1 MADQK
6 AIAYYR
12 CENLSEI
19 SIELQRK
26 RVREYCSAMNYDLFV
41 EITADKPCTEQ
52 EAEAVCTVIRH
63 EMHILGPLKL
73 IALNLHRINNDI
85 HMVHRVVDIFGRH
98 DISVEST
105 SKADH
110 EILALTDQEEY
121 DLFQALAGTGISAQ

>member
-12 CENLSEI
+12 CENPSEI

-26 RVREYCSAMNYDLFV
+26 RVREYCNAMNYDLFV

-73 IALNLHRINNDI
+73 IVLNLHRINNDI
-85 HMVHRVVDIFGRH
+85 HMVQRVSDVFNRH
-98 DISVEST
+98 DVALEST
-105 SKADH
+105 NKADH
-110 EILALTDQEEY
+110 EILALTDQDEY
-121 DLFQALAGTGISAQ
+121 ALFQALAGTSLSI

>member
-6 AIAYYR
+6 VIAYYR
-12 CENLSEI
+12 CENPSEI

-41 EITADKPCTEQ
+41 EITADNPCTEQ
-52 EAEAVCTVIRH
+52 EAEAICTVIRQ
-63 EMHILGPLKL
+63 EMRIPESLK
-73 IALNLHRINNDI
+73 IIVLNLHRLNHDI
-85 HMVHRVVDIFGRH
+85 HTVHRVVDIFGCH